1 MTAADGMIRSW
12 TIRSPTERIRYRTS
26 TMLMR
31 GEDVHELAFSPDGK
45 YLASGSQNRVSGIQY
60 IYLWDVPDFLR
71 RTQLAGSR
79 YIFREHTKHLCFS
92 PDSTLLAS
100 GDSAGKIHVWR
111 LDDVGSP
118 VYQTHCEKLL
128 GLTFR
133 QNGDLLIMH
142 STGIQTQRFTSN
154 YRHQF
159 TFPDKISTG
168 RVIFSSDGSYFVYR
182 VSDFPRF
189 EFRVTASGKLIRQLH
204 FGVYD
209 KILSL
214 ALSPDG
220 HIIALT
226 VYNRKNKASQIILCN
241 VVDGKELQAIP
252 TADTSTVLAF
262 SPDSQL
268 LISGNIGGFRL
279 WGNDVNT
286 DVSSA
291 S

>member
-1 MTAADGMIRSW
+1 
-12 TIRSPTERIRYRTS
+12 
-26 TMLMR
+26 
-31 GEDVHELAFSPDGK
+31 
-45 YLASGSQNRVSGIQY
+45 
-60 IYLWDVPDFLR
+60 
-71 RTQLAGSR
+71 
-79 YIFREHTKHLCFS
+79 
-92 PDSTLLAS
+92 
-100 GDSAGKIHVWR
+100 
-111 LDDVGSP
+111 
-118 VYQTHCEKLL
+118 
-128 GLTFR
+128 
-133 QNGDLLIMH
+133 
-142 STGIQTQRFTSN
+142 
-154 YRHQF
+154 
-159 TFPDKISTG
+159 
-168 RVIFSSDGSYFVYR
+168 VYR